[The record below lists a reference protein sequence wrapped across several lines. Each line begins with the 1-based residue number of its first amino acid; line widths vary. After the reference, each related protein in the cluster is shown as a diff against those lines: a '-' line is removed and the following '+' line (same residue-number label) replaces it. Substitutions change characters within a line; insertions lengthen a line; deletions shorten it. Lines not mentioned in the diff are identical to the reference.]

1 MLEPP
6 SGTRNR
12 KTSSLILLCY
22 FSKIEDNFLEIKDE
36 KNFAIICETSEQ
48 CQVRDIQHFHYIL
61 ITPYLLDTKYCWNV
75 DMGGKDT
82 VVLEVKEM

>member
-1 MLEPP
+1 M
-6 SGTRNR
+6 
-12 KTSSLILLCY
+12 CY
-22 FSKIEDNFLEIKDE
+22 FSKLEDNILEIKDE
-36 KNFAIICETSEQ
+36 KDFIVISETSEQ

-61 ITPYLLDTKYCWNV
+61 ITPYLLDTKYSLNV